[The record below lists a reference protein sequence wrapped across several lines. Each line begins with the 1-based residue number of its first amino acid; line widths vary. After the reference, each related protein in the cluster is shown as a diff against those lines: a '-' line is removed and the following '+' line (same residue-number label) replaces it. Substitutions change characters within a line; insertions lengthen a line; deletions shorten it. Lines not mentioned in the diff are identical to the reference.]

1 MENVMKQA
9 YQEGRK
15 AASLDPQVQ
24 QVRRA
29 NVLERTEALANEMIE
44 KLKIQGAMI
53 VQEMKQLAETFQRL
67 LMGRTLEAHEQNL
80 RMGRVYL
87 AIFIVILAAEFWL
100 LQWTFRPFNLGT
112 ESFVISL
119 GLMLCGTAAIEE
131 YLRALSSRNPA
142 TFSRWRLWLVFFSS
156 IFFVVAIVLLSNAR
170 AGLISANANVESLE
184 AQVSTANKFYAHTS
198 FVYIAIA
205 LGSLAIAFIAGLLLY
220 EAISRILVSGP
231 VVSHAKRVKEKEQTI
246 GRIASSIKE
255 YETLSRKVVGE
266 YDHGVLDGPR
276 SDENFLLSPVAM
288 ILIAL
293 GLILAIAAFARGEEI
308 GNQSVLLL
316 FDLSGSI
323 QGSDYLEKTEFQK
336 NIQFVEEIIKKLEPG
351 TRLRIVGITEQSF
364 EKPFIILDQEI
375 SKVTGYFSEKSARE
389 KLVVINAWK
398 NLKLEAKAKATDV
411 FGALIYASLLFDKE
425 QGRRKLIILSD
436 LRNTTPIDLETPQI
450 ISEKAFQFSETNGLI
465 AELRGVEVWAIGVST
480 INKSFQYWNSL
491 KAFWTKYFEK
501 AGAHLVSYSA
511 ERRWDGQLK
520 SN

>member
-1 MENVMKQA
+1 MVQTVKDA
-9 YQEGRK
+9 YKEGRK
-15 AASLDPQVQ
+15 AASLDPQQ
-24 QVRRA
+24 QQERRA

-44 KLKIQGAMI
+44 KLKIQGALI
-53 VQEMKQLAETFQRL
+53 VQEMKQLAGSIERL

-80 RMGRVYL
+80 RLGRVYL
-87 AIFIVILAAEFWL
+87 ALFIVILAAEFWL

-131 YLRALSSRNPA
+131 YLRAMSSRNPA
-142 TFSRWRLWLVFFSS
+142 TFSRRRLWLVYFSA
-156 IFFVVAIVLLSNAR
+156 IFFIVSLVLLSNAR
-170 AGLISANANVESLE
+170 AALISANASAGGLE
-184 AQVSTANKFYAHTS
+184 AQVNAANKFYSHTS

-205 LGSLAIAFIAGLLLY
+205 LGSLAIAFVAGLLLH

-231 VVSHAKRVKEKEQTI
+231 AVSHAKRIKEREQTI
-246 GRIASSIKE
+246 GRIAASIKE
-255 YETLSRKVVGE
+255 YEALPKKTVSE
-266 YDHGVLDGPR
+266 YDRGVLDGPR
-276 SDENFLLSPVAM
+276 SGENFLLSPVAM

-293 GLILAIAAFARGEEI
+293 GLILVIAVFARGEEI
-308 GNQSVLLL
+308 NDQSVVLL

-336 NIQFVEEIIKKLEPG
+336 NYQFVEEIIKKLEPG
-351 TRLRIVGITEQSF
+351 TRLRIVGVTEQSF

-389 KLVVINAWK
+389 KLSVINVWK

-425 QGRRKLIILSD
+425 RGQKKLIILSD
-436 LRNTTPIDLETPQI
+436 LRNTTEIDLETPQI
-450 ISEKAFQFSETNGLI
+450 ISEKAFQLAEAKGLI
-465 AELRGVEVWAIGVST
+465 ADLRGVEVWAIGVST
-480 INKSFQYWNSL
+480 INKPFQYWNSL
-491 KAFWTKYFEK
+491 KGFWTEYFEK